1 MSDLAQVTRAAP
13 RGMITLRGDLSSAKM
28 KKAVKDATGQAMPV
42 SGQFLGDGT
51 QGVAWMSPDEL
62 LVIVPYDTVAD
73 AWALI
78 DKTLAGQHY
87 LAADVSDARA
97 VFSVTG
103 VDAREV
109 LARLCPVDL
118 HANSFTVGQFRRTR
132 LAQVAAAF
140 WMHDTGFDVVC
151 FRSVGDYAEKLLRN
165 AQRGRTVI
173 LSKA

>member
-1 MSDLAQVTRAAP
+1 MFDLAVVTRAEP

-51 QGVAWMSPDEL
+51 SGVAWMSPDEL

-73 AWALI
+73 AWAQI
-78 DKTLAGQHY
+78 DKTLADQHY

-103 VDAREV
+103 TDAPEV

-118 HANSFTVGQFRRTR
+118 HSDSFAVGQFRRTR

-151 FRSVGDYAEKLLRN
+151 FRSVGDYAEGVLRN
-165 AQRGRTVI
+165 AAKGEATGA
-173 LSKA
+173 LST